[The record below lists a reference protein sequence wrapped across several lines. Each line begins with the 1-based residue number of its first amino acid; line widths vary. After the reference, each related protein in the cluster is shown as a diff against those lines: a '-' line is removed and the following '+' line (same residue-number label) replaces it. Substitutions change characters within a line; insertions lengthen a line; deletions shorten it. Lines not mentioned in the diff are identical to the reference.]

1 MTRSLP
7 GPNWNSGVKGSGT
20 RCLLCRQRPSQEL
33 PEPRESLSHVQA
45 SKGEPPRLHDC
56 TVSIYVVKGAPP
68 TQHEEPSSFW
78 EFLLRKQPLKEHRRS
93 CEKLESV

>member
-1 MTRSLP
+1 M
-7 GPNWNSGVKGSGT
+7 KGSG
-20 RCLLCRQRPSQEL
+20 RRHLLCRQGLSQEL

-45 SKGEPPRLHDC
+45 SKGEPAPTAR
-56 TVSIYVVKGAPP
+56 VSIYVVKGAPP

-78 EFLLRKQPLKEHRRS
+78 EFLLRKPPLKGHRCS